1 VRAVLRRRAPAEVA
15 HDVMMRGPLRVDP
28 RRRQAWVGS
37 KELVLTPTEHE
48 LLAVLAREPG
58 RIWARL
64 ELLSVVF
71 DSTHAG
77 YARNVDC
84 HVARLR
90 RKLAAAGLEPN
101 PIRTMHRMG
110 YRFEVEP

>member
-1 VRAVLRRRAPAEVA
+1 VI
-15 HDVMMRGPLRVDP
+15 RGPLRIDP
-28 RRRQAWVGS
+28 QRRQAWVGNN
-37 KELVLTPTEHE
+37 ELVLTPTEHE
-48 LLAVLAREPG
+48 LLVVLAREPG
-58 RIWARL
+58 RLFARL
-64 ELLSVVF
+64 DLLSAVF
-71 DSTHAG
+71 DSTHPG

-101 PIRTMHRMG
+101 PIKTMHRMG